1 MSKLNYT
8 PHITHTKSGNN
19 YHDPMGSAVFEVQ
32 FTLPRQLQQQFK
44 EDEIT
49 LTEQVTT
56 VDGLDVL
63 QKTVAEGQQK
73 FMGVTSTF
81 LNPMV
86 DDTSAKLTI
95 TFNLNIRNASDAWV
109 LKIFKAWEKLGYD
122 LSDGTRTLMADYVA
136 DNLRINEGN
145 RDGTIWRSYV
155 FHKIMITSVTGANTL
170 DYNDNEARKL
180 TVEFVSDWWEEDLM

>member
-180 TVEFVSDWWEEDLM
+180 TVEFVSDWGEEDLM